1 MLQEETRNNYSLK
14 DVSLAESVAQL
25 NSLISDY
32 LEC

>member
-1 MLQEETRNNYSLK
+1 MLQEGTRSNYSLK

-25 NSLISDY
+25 NSGDY